1 MKNRTIVMGLGVLL
15 GLLFIAYG
23 CGKTKTY
30 RMSEHGKDNAT
41 LTYPG
46 FIEVDSFDGEGV
58 EGLLSHIIYEGKR
71 ELVFSAGSHTVVL
84 RYYDMWDI
92 DDADHEKVYSDY
104 ITLRFDTTPGGH
116 YKIDVKAPKDRQ
128 SAWKLANH
136 FNADII
142 DVSTGKS
149 VSYRNDNP

>member
-1 MKNRTIVMGLGVLL
+1 MKKRSIVLGLGVLL
-15 GLLFIAYG
+15 GLLFMAYG
-23 CGKTKTY
+23 CAKTKTFT
-30 RMSEHGKDNAT
+30 MSEHGKDTAT

-58 EGLLSHIIYEGKR
+58 GGLLSHVIYEGKR
-71 ELVFSAGSHTVVL
+71 ELVFSAGSHRVVL

-116 YKIDVKAPKDRQ
+116 YKINVKAPKDRQ

-136 FNADII
+136 FNTEII
-142 DVSTGKS
+142 DVSTGKT
-149 VSYRNDNP
+149 VSYRSDNP